1 MAEDHLLDITKT
13 HIVHDFKHT
22 SPLMSCRF
30 DPSGRF
36 VFAGAQDYQIWRW
49 EPATGKKVALAD
61 VNTWVRGIAFG
72 NGGKTLITGGF
83 DGRLIWW
90 PVVADKPAP
99 IRSIDA
105 HHGWVRAVAVR
116 PDNSLVVSVGND
128 LVVRLWNMTDGKLV
142 REMAG
147 HKSHI
152 YNVAF
157 HPDGQQLA
165 TGDLMGNV
173 IHWDVETGRQVRTWE
188 AKALHKYDKT
198 FKAEIGGFRAMDF
211 SGDGNRLACSGITN
225 VTNAFAGVGNPIV
238 VVFDW
243 KTGKQH
249 IEHLS
254 KKKLRG
260 VAWGVALHPNGTT
273 IAASGGGGG
282 GFLLFWKAD
291 AKEEFHQV
299 KLPDTARD
307 LDLSSDGLHLATAH
321 HDGHLRICRMDA
333 KKS

>member
-1 MAEDHLLDITKT
+1 MQKASPLDVTKT
-13 HIVHDFKHT
+13 HIVHDLKHN

-36 VFAGAQDYQIWRW
+36 VFVGAQDYRVWRW
-49 EPATGKKVALAD
+49 ELATGKKVELAN
-61 VNTWVRGIAFG
+61 VNTWVRGMAFG
-72 NGGKTLITGGF
+72 DNGQSLVTAGF

-90 PVVADKPAP
+90 PVGDENPVP
-99 IRSIDA
+99 IRTIDA
-105 HHGWVRAVAVR
+105 HHGWVRAVAVH
-116 PDNSLVVSVGND
+116 PQNSLLASVGND
-128 LVVRLWNMTDGKLV
+128 LSVRLWDMKDGKPV

-147 HKSHI
+147 HESHI
-152 YNVAF
+152 YNVSF
-157 HPDGQQLA
+157 HPDGKQLA

-173 IHWDVETGRQVRTWE
+173 IHWDVETGRQLRKWE
-188 AKALHKYDKT
+188 AKSLHKYDKT
-198 FKAEIGGFRAMDF
+198 FKAEIGGVRAMAF
-211 SGDGNRLACSGITN
+211 SRDGKRLACSGITN

-260 VAWGVALHPNGTT
+260 VAWGVALHPNGIT

-291 AKEEFHQV
+291 EKEEFHQM
-299 KLPDTARD
+299 KLPNTARD
-307 LDLSSDGLHLATAH
+307 LDLGSDGLHLATAH
-321 HDGHLRICRMDA
+321 HDGHLRISRMDA
-333 KKS
+333 KQA